1 MTSGAPAP
9 HNLREIFRSVL
20 KLQVQHSSGKME
32 NTLSL
37 VLILLATAVL
47 VVVLC
52 RILHLPVML
61 GYLVVGILIGPHAL
75 AWMPDAAG
83 TQHLAEFG
91 VVFLMF
97 SIGLEFSLTRLT
109 AMKRTVFG
117 LGGAQ
122 VAATMLLVMAIAAL
136 FGLDWRAGL
145 ALGGVLAM
153 SSTAIVSKMLVE
165 RAELN
170 LPYGQQMMGVLLFQD
185 LAVVPLLIIIPA
197 LASNPDDLYATL
209 GFAMLKAVAV
219 LLVLL
224 VFGQHVMRPWFHVV
238 ARQKSS
244 ELFMLNV
251 LLITLGLAY
260 FTEFAGLSLALGAFV
275 AGMLISET
283 EYRYQVEEDI
293 KPFRD
298 VLLGL
303 FFVTIGMKLDL
314 GGVAGNFGWILLAL
328 LALILFKALIVAL
341 LARAFEGDW
350 GVALR
355 SAIGLA
361 QAGEFGFVLLTLAD
375 GAHLLGD
382 ATMQITLATMLLS
395 MLAAP
400 FLIQHGEA
408 IARRFSAAE
417 WTSRAMQMHQIAI
430 QSMGSSGHI
439 IICGYGRSGH
449 TLASFLEEEKLSFIA
464 LDLDS
469 RRVREAAAA
478 KKSVVYGDAAKREVL
493 MAAGLMRARALVIS
507 YKDKHSALV
516 VLRHVKEL
524 RPDLPVVVRTTDD
537 THVEALKDAGAAEV
551 VAEVLE
557 GSVMLASQTLLMAG
571 VPLSRVLRRVQESRA
586 RRYAVFNSYLR
597 TPQYEVGDATDR
609 LQPRFLSVL
618 LKEDSI
624 AVGKHLREVGLDALN
639 VEVNAV
645 RRYGVH
651 GAQPSEEMRLQEGD
665 VLVLLGLPEALQQ
678 AEVMLH
684 KG

>member
-1 MTSGAPAP
+1 M
-9 HNLREIFRSVL
+9 E
-20 KLQVQHSSGKME
+20 SS
-32 NTLSL
+32 LSL
-37 VLILLATAVL
+37 VLILLATAVM

-61 GYLVVGILIGPHAL
+61 GYLAVGILIGPHAL
-75 AWMPDAAG
+75 AWIPDAAE
-83 TQHLAEFG
+83 TRHLAEVG

-117 LGGAQ
+117 LGAAQ
-122 VAATMLLVMAIAAL
+122 VIVTMLLVMAVTAL

-145 ALGGVLAM
+145 ALGGVLAL

-197 LASNPDDLYATL
+197 LATSPDDLAATL
-209 GFAMLKAVAV
+209 AFATIKAIAV

-224 VFGQHVMRPWFHVV
+224 VFGQHLMRPWFHVV

-260 FTEFAGLSLALGAFV
+260 FTELAGLSLALGAFV

-303 FFVTIGMKLDL
+303 FFVTVGMKLDL
-314 GGVAGNFGWILLAL
+314 GSVAGNFGSILLVL
-328 LALILFKALIVAL
+328 LALILFKALIVAF
-341 LARAFEGDW
+341 LARVFEGDW

-375 GAHLLGD
+375 GAHLLNGVV
-382 ATMQITLATMLLS
+382 MQITLAAMLLS

-400 FLIQHGEA
+400 FLIQYGEA

-417 WTSRAMQMHQIAI
+417 WTNRAMQMHQIAI
-430 QSMGSSGHI
+430 QSMGSKGHV
-439 IICGYGRSGH
+439 IICGYGRSGS
-449 TLASFLEEEKLSFIA
+449 TLARFMEDENLGFIA

-469 RRVREAAAA
+469 NRVRAALAE

-493 MAAGLMRARALVIS
+493 MAAGLMRAKALVVS
-507 YKDKHSALV
+507 YKDKHSALAI
-516 VLRHVKEL
+516 LRHVKEL
-524 RPDLPVVVRTTDD
+524 RPDLPVVVRTNDD
-537 THVEALKDAGAAEV
+537 THVEALKEAGAAEV

-557 GSVMLASQTLLMAG
+557 GSVMLASQVLLMAG
-571 VPLSRVLRRVQESRA
+571 VPLNRVIRRVQESRA
-586 RRYAVFNSYLR
+586 RRYAAFSGYFR
-597 TPQYEVGDATDR
+597 SAQYELGEDSEG

-618 LKEDSI
+618 LRDDSA
-624 AVGKHLREVGLDALN
+624 AVGRRLREMELDALN

-645 RRYGVH
+645 RRRKLR
-651 GAQPSEEMRLQEGD
+651 GALPSEEMLLLAGD
-665 VLVLLGLPEALQQ
+665 VLVLFGLPEALQQ
-678 AEVMLH
+678 AETRLH

>member
-1 MTSGAPAP
+1 MD
-9 HNLREIFRSVL
+9 
-20 KLQVQHSSGKME
+20 SS
-32 NTLSL
+32 LSL
-37 VLILLATAVL
+37 VLILLTTAVM

-52 RILHLPVML
+52 RVLRLPVML
-61 GYLVVGILIGPHAL
+61 GYLAVGILIGPHAL
-75 AWMPDAAG
+75 AWIPDALG

-97 SIGLEFSLTRLT
+97 SIGLEFSLPKLM

-122 VAATMLLVMAIAAL
+122 VGITISLVTLAMWL
-136 FGLDWRAGL
+136 FGLNWQTGL

-197 LASNPDDLYATL
+197 LAGNPQDLYSTL
-209 GFAMLKAVAV
+209 FFAMVKAGFV
-219 LLVLL
+219 LLLLL
-224 VFGQHVMRPWFHVV
+224 VFGQHLMRHWFHLV

-260 FTEFAGLSLALGAFV
+260 LTELAGLSLALGAFV

-303 FFVTIGMKLDL
+303 FFVTIGMKLNLGMVISDL
-314 GGVAGNFGWILLAL
+314 GWVVLAL
-328 LALILFKALIVAL
+328 LLLILLKALIIAL

-375 GAHLLGD
+375 NAHLLHGE
-382 ATMQITLATMLLS
+382 TMQITLAAMLLS

-417 WTSRAMQMHQIAI
+417 WTNRAMQMHQIAI
-430 QSMGSSGHI
+430 QSMGRNGHV
-439 IICGYGRSGH
+439 IICGYGRSGS
-449 TLASFLEEEKLSFIA
+449 TLAQFLEHERLNFIA

-469 RRVREAAAA
+469 RRVRAAVAA

-493 MAAGLMRARALVIS
+493 MAAGLMRAKTLVIS
-507 YKDKHSALV
+507 YKDKHSALAI
-516 VLRHVKEL
+516 LRHVKEL
-524 RPDLPVVVRTTDD
+524 RPDLPVVVRTNDD
-537 THVEALKDAGAAEV
+537 THVEALKEAGAAEV

-557 GSVMLASQTLLMAG
+557 GSVMLASQALLMAG
-571 VPLSRVLRRVQESRA
+571 VPLTRVIRQIQENRA
-586 RRYAVFNSYLR
+586 RRYAVFNGFFR
-597 TPQYEVGDATDR
+597 ANKDVGEVTEN
-609 LQPRFLSVL
+609 LQARFLSVM
-618 LKEDSI
+618 LKPNSP
-624 AVGKHLREVGLDALN
+624 AVEKRLREIGLDALN
-639 VEVNAV
+639 IEVVAV
-645 RRYGVH
+645 RRHGVR
-651 GAQPSEEMRLQEGD
+651 GAQPSEEMLLQNGD
-665 VLVLLGLPEALQQ
+665 VLVLFGLPEALQQ
-678 AEVMLH
+678 AEAKLQSVA
-684 KG
+684 

>member
-1 MTSGAPAP
+1 MDNS
-9 HNLREIFRSVL
+9 
-20 KLQVQHSSGKME
+20 
-32 NTLSL
+32 LSL
-37 VLILLATAVL
+37 VLILLATAVA

-52 RILHLPVML
+52 RILRLPVML
-61 GYLVVGILIGPHAL
+61 GYLAVGILIGPHAL
-75 AWMPDAAG
+75 AWIPESPG

-97 SIGLEFSLTRLT
+97 SIGLEFSLTRLM

-117 LGGAQ
+117 LGGTQ
-122 VAATMLLVMAIAAL
+122 VILTLLLVMSIALL

-170 LPYGQQMMGVLLFQD
+170 LPYGRQMMGVLLFQD

-197 LASNPDDLYATL
+197 LAANSAHLSSTLLYATL
-209 GFAMLKAVAV
+209 KAALV
-219 LLVLL
+219 LVLLL
-224 VFGQHVMRPWFHVV
+224 VFGQHVMRQWFHIV

-260 FTEFAGLSLALGAFV
+260 LTEIAGLSLALGAFV

-314 GGVAGNFGWILLAL
+314 GAVAGDLGWVMLAV
-328 LALILFKALIVAL
+328 AGLIVCKALVVSL

-355 SAIGLA
+355 SGIGLA
-361 QAGEFGFVLLTLAD
+361 QAGEFGFVLLTLTD
-375 GAHLLGD
+375 NAHLVSAEVL
-382 ATMQITLATMLLS
+382 QICLAAMLIS

-400 FLIQHGEA
+400 FLIQHGES

-417 WTSRAMQMHQIAI
+417 WTNRAMQLHQIAI
-430 QSMGSSGHI
+430 RSMTSTGHV

-449 TLASFLEEEKLSFIA
+449 TLANFLE
-464 LDLDS
+464 
-469 RRVREAAAA
+469 
-478 KKSVVYGDAAKREVL
+478 
-493 MAAGLMRARALVIS
+493 
-507 YKDKHSALV
+507 
-516 VLRHVKEL
+516 
-524 RPDLPVVVRTTDD
+524 
-537 THVEALKDAGAAEV
+537 
-551 VAEVLE
+551 
-557 GSVMLASQTLLMAG
+557 Q
-571 VPLSRVLRRVQESRA
+571 
-586 RRYAVFNSYLR
+586 
-597 TPQYEVGDATDR
+597 
-609 LQPRFLSVL
+609 
-618 LKEDSI
+618 
-624 AVGKHLREVGLDALN
+624 
-639 VEVNAV
+639 
-645 RRYGVH
+645 
-651 GAQPSEEMRLQEGD
+651 
-665 VLVLLGLPEALQQ
+665 
-678 AEVMLH
+678 
-684 KG
+684 

>member
-1 MTSGAPAP
+1 
-9 HNLREIFRSVL
+9 
-20 KLQVQHSSGKME
+20 ME
-32 NTLSL
+32 SLLSL
-37 VLILLATAVL
+37 VLILLATAVA

-75 AWMPDAAG
+75 AWIPDAVE

-97 SIGLEFSLTRLT
+97 SIGLEFSLARLM
-109 AMKRTVFG
+109 AMKRTVFV
-117 LGGAQ
+117 LGGSQ
-122 VAATMLLVMAIAAL
+122 VLTTMLLVMAGAWLI
-136 FGLDWRAGL
+136 GLDWRAGL

-185 LAVVPLLIIIPA
+185 IAVVPLLIIIPA
-197 LASNPDDLYATL
+197 LATSAEDLPATL
-209 GFAMLKAVAV
+209 AFAAIKAAVV

-224 VFGQHVMRPWFHVV
+224 VFGQRVMRSWFHVV

-251 LLITLGLAY
+251 LLITLGLAF
-260 FTEFAGLSLALGAFV
+260 FTELAGLSLALGAFV

-314 GGVAGNFGWILLAL
+314 GAVAGDFGWILLAL
-328 LALILFKALIVAL
+328 LALILFKVLIVAL
-341 LARAFEGDW
+341 LARSFEGDW

-375 GAHLLGD
+375 GANLLNVP
-382 ATMQITLATMLLS
+382 TMQITLAAMLLS
-395 MLAAP
+395 MLTAP
-400 FLIQHGEA
+400 FLIQYGEA
-408 IARRFSAAE
+408 IARRFSSAE
-417 WTSRAMQMHQIAI
+417 WTSRAVQMHQIAI
-430 QSMGSSGHI
+430 RSMGSTGHV
-439 IICGYGRSGH
+439 IICGYGRSGS
-449 TLASFLEEEKLSFIA
+449 TLARFLEDENLSFIA

-469 RRVREAAAA
+469 QRVRAALADN
-478 KKSVVYGDAAKREVL
+478 KSVVYGDAAKREVL
-493 MAAGLMRARALVIS
+493 IAAGLLRARALVIS
-507 YKDKHSALV
+507 YKDAHSALV
-516 VLRHVKEL
+516 ILRHVKEL
-524 RPDLPVVVRTTDD
+524 RPDLPVVVRTNDD
-537 THVEALKDAGAAEV
+537 TYVEALKEAGAAEV
-551 VAEVLE
+551 VAEVTE
-557 GSVMLASQTLLMAG
+557 GSVMLASQALLMAG
-571 VPLSRVLRRVQESRA
+571 VPLNRVIRRVQENRA
-586 RRYAVFNSYLR
+586 RRYAAFSGYFR
-597 TPQYEVGDATDR
+597 TAQHAEEEASES
-609 LQPRFLSVL
+609 LQSRFLSVL
-618 LKEDSI
+618 LREDSA
-624 AVGKHLREVGLDALN
+624 AVGKRLREIGLDVLGI
-639 VEVNAV
+639 EVNAV
-645 RRYGVH
+645 RRRGVR
-651 GAQPSEEMRLQEGD
+651 GAQPSAEMLLQSGD

-678 AEVMLH
+678 AEEKLH
-684 KG
+684 RG

>member
-1 MTSGAPAP
+1 
-9 HNLREIFRSVL
+9 
-20 KLQVQHSSGKME
+20 
-32 NTLSL
+32 
-37 VLILLATAVL
+37 
-47 VVVLC
+47 
-52 RILHLPVML
+52 L

-122 VAATMLLVMAIAAL
+122 VIATILLVMAVAAM

-197 LASNPDDLYATL
+197 LASNPDDLSSTL
-209 GFAMLKAVAV
+209 AFAALKAVAV

-260 FTEFAGLSLALGAFV
+260 FTELAGLSLALGAFV

-314 GGVAGNFGWILLAL
+314 GSVLGDFGWVMLAL
-328 LALILFKALIVAL
+328 VALILFKVLIVAL

-375 GAHLLGD
+375 GTHLLND
-382 ATMQITLATMLLS
+382 ATMQITLAAMLLS

-417 WTSRAMQMHQIAI
+417 WTNRAMQMHQIAI
-430 QSMGSSGHI
+430 QSMSSSGHI

-493 MAAGLMRARALVIS
+493 MAAGLMRAKALVIS
-507 YKDKHSALV
+507 YKDKHSALAI
-516 VLRHVKEL
+516 LRHVKEL

-537 THVEALKDAGAAEV
+537 THVEALKEAGAAEV

-571 VPLSRVLRRVQESRA
+571 VPLNRVIRRVQESRA
-586 RRYAVFNSYLR
+586 RRYAVFRGYLR
-597 TPQYEVGDATDR
+597 SAQYEVGEATDR
-609 LQPRFLSVL
+609 LQQRFLSVL
-618 LKEDSI
+618 LKEDSV
-624 AVGKHLREVGLDALN
+624 AAGKQLREVGMDALN

-645 RRYGVH
+645 RRHGVR
-651 GAQPSEEMRLQEGD
+651 GAQPSKEMRLQAGD

-678 AEVMLH
+678 AEEKLH

>member
-1 MTSGAPAP
+1 
-9 HNLREIFRSVL
+9 
-20 KLQVQHSSGKME
+20 ME
-32 NTLSL
+32 SALSL
-37 VLILLATAVL
+37 VLILLATAVA

-52 RILHLPVML
+52 RILRLPVML
-61 GYLVVGILIGPHAL
+61 GYLAVGILIGPHAL
-75 AWMPDAAG
+75 AWIPNTAE

-91 VVFLMF
+91 IVFLMF
-97 SIGLEFSLTRLT
+97 SIGLEFSLARLL
-109 AMKRTVFG
+109 AMKRTVFV

-122 VAATMLLVMAIAAL
+122 VMTTLLLVMLIAAL

-197 LASNPDDLYATL
+197 LATSAEFLPATLAYATL
-209 GFAMLKAVAV
+209 KATAV

-224 VFGQHVMRPWFHVV
+224 VFGQRLMRPWFHLV

-260 FTEFAGLSLALGAFV
+260 FTELAGLSLALGAFV

-314 GGVAGNFGWILLAL
+314 VGVAGDFGWVLLVL
-328 LALILFKALIVAL
+328 LALIVFKALIVAL
-341 LARAFEGDW
+341 LARLFEKDW

-355 SAIGLA
+355 SGIGLA

-375 GAHLLGD
+375 GAHLLNG
-382 ATMQITLATMLLS
+382 ATLQITLAAMLLS

-400 FLIQHGEA
+400 FLIQYGEA

-417 WTSRAMQMHQIAI
+417 WTNRAVQMHQIAI
-430 QSMGSSGHI
+430 RGMGITGHV
-439 IICGYGRSGH
+439 IICGYGRSGS
-449 TLASFLEEEKLSFIA
+449 TLAHFLEDENLNFIA

-469 RRVREAAAA
+469 SRVRAAAAA
-478 KKSVVYGDAAKREVL
+478 KKRVVYGDAAKREVL
-493 MAAGLMRARALVIS
+493 IAAGLMRAKALVVS
-507 YKDKHSALV
+507 YKDKHSALAI
-516 VLRHVKEL
+516 LRHVKEL
-524 RPDLPVVVRTTDD
+524 RPDLPVVVRTNDD
-537 THVEALKDAGAAEV
+537 THVEALKQAGAAEV

-557 GSVMLASQTLLMAG
+557 GSVMLASQALLMAG
-571 VPLSRVLRRVQESRA
+571 VPLSRVIRRVQENRA
-586 RRYAVFNSYLR
+586 RRYAAFSSYFR
-597 TPQYEVGDATDR
+597 SAQNNEDESSEN
-609 LQPRFLSVL
+609 LQSRFLSVL
-618 LKEDSI
+618 LKENSA
-624 AVGKHLREVGLDALN
+624 AVGKRLREVGLEALN

-645 RRYGVH
+645 RRHGVR
-651 GAQPSEEMRLQEGD
+651 GAQPSEEMLLQSGD

-678 AEVMLH
+678 AEARLH
-684 KG
+684 EG